1 MMRLKDKIIVVTG
14 ATRGIGS
21 GISRILAQEGAYVI
35 LTGRSTDEGKNLAE
49 EIKGAGNQAEFIRS
63 DISQKKDCYNIIDK
77 AVEIGGKIDGLVNN
91 AGIFP
96 YFNLMETSEE
106 TFDSVM
112 ATNIKGPFFATQRA
126 LKYMTEKKSGS
137 IVNIGSTHWQV
148 GSELISAYAISKGA
162 LHTLTQ
168 HVSHHFAKYKIRCN
182 WITVG
187 WVLTP
192 GELSRVQKEG
202 HNFDWLQER
211 AAKAI
216 PSGRMQ
222 TPEDIAHACIFFL
235 SDESTQVTGAD
246 LKVTGGFHFP

>member
-1 MMRLKDKIIVVTG
+1 MMRLKDKVIVVTG
-14 ATRGIGS
+14 ATKGIGN
-21 GISRILAQEGAYVI
+21 GISRVLAREGAYVI
-35 LTGRSTDEGKNLAE
+35 LSGRSTNEGEELAG
-49 EIKGAGNQAEFIRS
+49 EIKKSGCQAEFIRS
-63 DISQKKDCYNIIDK
+63 DVSRVEDCYHLIDR

-96 YFNLMETSEE
+96 YFNFMETNEE

-126 LKYMTEKKSGS
+126 LKYMIEQKNGS

-148 GSELISAYAISKGA
+148 GSELISAYAVSKGA

-168 HVSHHFAKYKIRCN
+168 HVSHHFAKYCVRCN

-187 WVLTP
+187 WVMTP
-192 GELSRVQKEG
+192 GELSRVEKGG
-202 HNFDWLQER
+202 HDLAWLQER
-211 AAKAI
+211 AAGAI

-222 TPEDIAHACIFFL
+222 TPEDMAHACTFLL
-235 SDESTQVTGAD
+235 SDESSQVTGAD
-246 LKVTGGFHFP
+246 IKVTGGFHFP